1 VILVCGGLKF
11 TSLVAHYPHADG
23 ELIFT
28 IFFMCFSNLYLIF
41 IDIKINSSCEGETD
55 IIASIILRV

>member
-1 VILVCGGLKF
+1 MILVCGGLKF
-11 TSLVAHYPHADG
+11 TSLVADYPHADADG

-55 IIASIILRV
+55 IIASII